1 MMMDG
6 ATIPTEDGWHGRGTF
21 ALSWA
26 PKPFPAG
33 RLRFR
38 RVPRR
43 SHGGGH
49 GWHSSKSNIYIHRGV
64 AAVLHNVADAQRAS
78 VAAFSASRIGWC
90 VIPGE
95 VHSRFRPSP
104 TDAEL
109 LIVAAA
115 ISAVPVAVLVTLHS
129 PQQQKELR
137 AARTRRLS

>member
-1 MMMDG
+1 MAG
-6 ATIPTEDGWHGRGTF
+6 IPANR
-21 ALSWA
+21 
-26 PKPFPAG
+26 
-33 RLRFR
+33 
-38 RVPRR
+38 
-43 SHGGGH
+43 
-49 GWHSSKSNIYIHRGV
+49 IYIYTHRGV

-78 VAAFSASRIGWC
+78 AAAFSASRIGWC

-115 ISAVPVAVLVTLHS
+115 ISAVPVAVVVTLHS